1 MSSEIKEL
9 EDSIAYYK
17 ARRRDWIISSKCV
30 DLKSIRWFNAQ
41 IFNKEL
47 LIEILK
53 GGVCK

>member
-1 MSSEIKEL
+1 MLTKIKEL

-17 ARRRDWIISSKCV
+17 SRRRDWIISSKCV